1 MALSKLNL
9 VRLKSGEVPQ
19 EGDLIT
25 YKGDSGVYQFTNSG
39 DFVDSITPQIKTAS
53 VDNDANFYTPNTVP
67 IKAASVRGSVVS
79 LSNQILDFGAL
90 AYEEEVVKRTV
101 GNDGGG
107 ETLYQGAYSDHWVSV
122 DDPVSASGKNGD
134 IWFVI

>member
-39 DFVDSITPQIKTAS
+39 DFVDNISPQIKTAS
-53 VDNDANFYTPNTVP
+53 IYNDANFYNPDNVP
-67 IKAASVRGSVVS
+67 IKSATVRGSTVS
-79 LSNQILDFGAL
+79 LANQTLDFGAL
-90 AYEEEVVKRTV
+90 AYESEVVKRTE

-134 IWFVI
+134 LWFVI